1 MKAAM
6 IDEPIGSYFTVDAIA
21 SLKEMTVNNT
31 PEEVLQT
38 KIVGQ
43 QEVRRNLQDWID
55 PIKTEL
61 KALFETK
68 KALRPIDAQRVRQLV
83 SEGKAEILPSKMVWT
98 VKSCP
103 EDRRGRRKAR
113 LVACGNFQTNDP
125 DQAES
130 LFAGGPQ
137 VLL

>member
-1 MKAAM
+1 MAM

-68 KALRPIDAQRVRQLV
+68 KALIPIDAQRRNLAIKNCLDSQTL
-83 SEGKAEILPSKMVWT
+83 S
-98 VKSCP
+98 
-103 EDRRGRRKAR
+103 RRSSR
-113 LVACGNFQTNDP
+113 
-125 DQAES
+125 S
-130 LFAGGPQ
+130 S
-137 VLL
+137 